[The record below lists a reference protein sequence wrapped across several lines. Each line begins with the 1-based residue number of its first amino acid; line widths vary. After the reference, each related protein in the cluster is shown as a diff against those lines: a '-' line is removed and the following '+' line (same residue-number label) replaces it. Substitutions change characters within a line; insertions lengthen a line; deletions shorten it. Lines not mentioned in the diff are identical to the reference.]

1 MHETLLAWSKDRGFR
16 VAWGPRSTALESKA
30 GISSRGASG
39 ELDPDLFAAEF
50 EPLVRPEELPEWA
63 TLVLVAMPRPAHRVE
78 FEIEGAEPLKAL
90 LPPTYLRYQATFE
103 EVRQDLAK
111 NGLPGARVEHLHGPC
126 KAMAARLG
134 LVRYGRNNIT
144 YAEGMGSYLQLCGFF
159 TDASLPERPLPE
171 GPSLLPECD
180 GCRKCGKACPTG
192 AIRED
197 RILLGAQRCLTHV
210 NEDAGDWPAW
220 VPEGRHNSLVGCLV
234 CQRVCPANPT
244 LSVEETGLRFS
255 ARETAALIDPARPL
269 PPSEEDGVRKK
280 LAWLGQ
286 PGLHPILGRN
296 LAALLRARVA
306 G

>member
-1 MHETLLAWSKDRGFR
+1 MHETLLAWSRDRGFQ
-16 VAWGPRSTALESKA
+16 VAWGPPSIAAESKA
-30 GISSRGASG
+30 GISGRGASG
-39 ELDPDLFAAEF
+39 ELDPNLFAAEL
-50 EPLVRPEELPEWA
+50 EHLVAQEEFPAGA
-63 TLVLVAMPRPAHRVE
+63 TLVLVAMPRPAHQVE
-78 FEIEGAEPLKAL
+78 FEREGSEPLKAL

-111 NGLPGARVEHLHGPC
+111 HGLPGARVEHLHGPC

-159 TDASLPERPLPE
+159 TDASLPCLPLPE
-171 GPSLLPECD
+171 GPSLLPACS
-180 GCRKCGKACPTG
+180 GCRMCGQACPTG

-197 RILLGAQRCLTHV
+197 RVLLSAQRCLTCA

-220 VPEGRHNSLVGCLV
+220 VPERRHNSLVGCLI
-234 CQRVCPANPT
+234 CQRVCPANPP
-244 LSVEETGLRFS
+244 LAVVETGLRFS
-255 ARETAALIDPARPL
+255 ARETAALVDPGKPL
-269 PPSEEDGVRKK
+269 PPGAEDGIRKK

-286 PGLHPILGRN
+286 PRLEPVLGRN
-296 LAALLRARVA
+296 LAALLRTTAA